1 MSSKRVQRG
10 EVITFANTGAAIA
23 VDDPVVIGNLVG
35 VALVDIPVTTGIGE
49 VAIAEVYNLPKVDAA
64 VIAQGETVFF
74 DISAGANGEVDDN
87 SAIAAA
93 GDIQNFGV
101 AFEGKGATT
110 SEDIAVLLTPGSGIV
125 T

>member
-10 EVITFANTGAAIA
+10 QIITFSNTGAAIA
-23 VDDPVVIGNLVG
+23 VNDPVVIGNLVG
-35 VALVDIPVTTGIGE
+35 VALVAIAATTGVGE

-74 DISAGANGEVDDN
+74 DITAGANGEVDDN
-87 SAIAAA
+87 SAIAAV
-93 GDIQNFGV
+93 GDIQNFGI
-101 AFEGKGATT
+101 AYETKGVTT
-110 SEDIAVLLTPGSGIV
+110 SEDIAVLLTPGTGVV

>member
-10 EVITFANTGAAIA
+10 EIITFANTGAAIA

-35 VALVDIPVTTGIGE
+35 VALVDIPATTGIGE

-64 VIAQGETVFF
+64 VIAQGERVIF
-74 DISAGANGEVDDN
+74 DVSAGEVDDEN
-87 SAIAAA
+87 AIPAA
-93 GDIQNFGV
+93 GDVSNFGV
-101 AFEGKGATT
+101 AFEAKGATT
-110 SEDIAVLLTPGSGIV
+110 GEDIAVLLTPGSGVV